1 MTVVEEAITKVLEE
15 KSLAFPRTVT
25 VAVSSV
31 AAFLVVTNIV
41 LIVCVLHRR
50 RQVNSN
56 SSQGEIFLY
65 LGLLVFFCFKK
76 QWNQFG
82 NAGSSASAYLRINF
96 GIFGVWCSSVAHSSR
111 Y

>member
-56 SSQGEIFLY
+56 SSQGEMTEA
-65 LGLLVFFCFKK
+65 VFFSI
-76 QWNQFG
+76 WDRDSG
-82 NAGSSASAYLRINF
+82 VLLLLR
-96 GIFGVWCSSVAHSSR
+96 
-111 Y
+111 